1 MGSLHFTTPSR
12 EKLLQD
18 MTTSEKIALLSGSST
33 LYYLFIFTNRLI
45 GVDFWHTA
53 GIPHLNLPKLRM
65 SDGPNGVR
73 GTKFFDSVPAACLPC
88 GTALG
93 ATWSRE
99 LMKEAGDL
107 IVRECHAKSAHVW
120 LGPTVNIQRYVN
132 EGHQPTSESC

>member
-1 MGSLHFTTPSR
+1 
-12 EKLLQD
+12 
-18 MTTSEKIALLSGSST
+18 
-33 LYYLFIFTNRLI
+33 
-45 GVDFWHTA
+45 
-53 GIPHLNLPKLRM
+53 M

-93 ATWSRE
+93 ATWNRE

-107 IVRECHAKSAHVW
+107 IARECHAKSAHVW

-132 EGHQPTSESC
+132 DGYQITVESY